1 VTAFRAVAHK
11 FLGPGGH
18 GLLLRTVAWKEM
30 PEPEAAVAIVH
41 APHQEQAGGGGCE
54 ESVLL
59 IRRTERESDP
69 WSGHWS
75 FPGGRREPEDEDL
88 VETALR
94 ELAEECGIVL
104 GRDSLERFL
113 PLTAAGRRVG
123 RVMHVAPFLFRAPAE
138 LPTAL
143 DPEEAAEALWLPL
156 AWFRDPARH
165 CLTPVPRMSPER
177 IFPAMELK
185 GVPLWGFTYRVLTE
199 VLGLHEACES
209 AEKPGFRA
217 ACLLLEFLL
226 ASGLELRHP
235 WQERVAIVGGQ
246 IPVAE
251 VLKRL
256 ARPGTEIPGVNSVEV
271 RPDAV
276 RVQGLDLEE
285 YVIEAR
291 R

>member
-1 VTAFRAVAHK
+1 
-11 FLGPGGH
+11 
-18 GLLLRTVAWKEM
+18 M

-41 APHQEQAGGGGCE
+41 APRPEPAGGGEHE

-59 IRRTERESDP
+59 IRRTERENDP

-104 GRDSLERFL
+104 GRDSLERCL

-123 RVMHVAPFLFRAPAE
+123 RLMHVAPFLFRAPVE
-138 LPTAL
+138 LPTML

-165 CLTPVPRMSPER
+165 WFTPVPRVSPER
-177 IFPAMELK
+177 IFPAMELG

-199 VLGLHEACES
+199 FLGLHEACES

-217 ACLLLEFLL
+217 ACSLLEFLL
-226 ASGLELRHP
+226 ANGLELRRS
-235 WQERVAIVGGQ
+235 WQDRVAVVGGK

-251 VLKRL
+251 VLNRL
-256 ARPGTEIPGVNSVEV
+256 GRPGPEIPEVHSVEV
-271 RPDAV
+271 RPEAIRLV
-276 RVQGLDLEE
+276 GLDLEE
-285 YVIEAR
+285 YVIEAES
-291 R
+291 